1 MLVLIVGLITGTEQI
16 NAERPKDETNIP
28 SSQGCP
34 LCIMCR
40 VLGVG
45 APPKKKKKKKTFPPS
60 PTVVFIYVAPIRQ
73 MKTHSKEQKHFPADK
88 PVFFPIYISN
98 EIEFL
103 TLFFSGFTS
112 SQPEENLHSR
122 LQWGRTAISTLVCT
136 CESYGRIVTHARTR
150 IRNTTYYV

>member
-45 APPKKKKKKKTFPPS
+45 GVS
-60 PTVVFIYVAPIRQ
+60 VVHHYQREGGS
-73 MKTHSKEQKHFPADK
+73 SK
-88 PVFFPIYISN
+88 
-98 EIEFL
+98 
-103 TLFFSGFTS
+103 
-112 SQPEENLHSR
+112 
-122 LQWGRTAISTLVCT
+122 
-136 CESYGRIVTHARTR
+136 
-150 IRNTTYYV
+150 